1 LAHPDHD
8 MLAAYAAGTASEGV
22 SLLVAAHG
30 TYCAACRAEVAR
42 IEALSA
48 ALMRADDAEAVP
60 PALEAVLARLDD
72 PAPPAAAPG
81 AAFAPDP
88 VLPRPVVE
96 AAGAPLSQIRWR
108 FVMPG
113 VSRCD
118 IASADDEQV
127 SLLRVRP
134 GCGVPAHTHTGLEA
148 TLVLSGALDDRGAL
162 FGPGDVTLAGA
173 GDDHH
178 PRAAP
183 GADCICLA
191 VIAGGLR
198 FTGRFGRALNIF
210 AE

>member
-1 LAHPDHD
+1 

-22 SLLVAAHG
+22 SLLVAAHA
-30 TYCAACRAEVAR
+30 TYCAACRAGIAR

-48 ALMRADDAEAVP
+48 ALMRADGVTP
-60 PALEAVLARLDD
+60 PALDAVLARLDE
-72 PAPPAAAPG
+72 PAPPEAPAAAV
-81 AAFAPDP
+81 AHDP
-88 VLPRPVVE
+88 VLPRPIV
-96 AAGAPLSQIRWR
+96 AAVGAPLSQIRWR
-108 FVMPG
+108 FVIPG
-113 VSRCD
+113 VARCD

-134 GCGVPAHTHTGLEA
+134 GCGVPAHTHTGVEA
-148 TLVLSGALDDRGAL
+148 TLVLCGALSDRGKL

-173 GDDHH
+173 DDDHH

-191 VIAGGLR
+191 VIAGSLR
-198 FTGRFGRALNIF
+198 FTGPFGRALNLF

>member
-1 LAHPDHD
+1 

-22 SLLVAAHG
+22 SLLVAAHA
-30 TYCAACRAEVAR
+30 TYCAACRAEIAR
-42 IEALSA
+42 LEALSA
-48 ALMRADDAEAVP
+48 GLMRADGAGAPP
-60 PALEAVLARLDD
+60 PALAAVLARLDD
-72 PAPPAAAPG
+72 PAPPAAPAP
-81 AAFAPDP
+81 AVAHDP

-96 AAGAPLSQIRWR
+96 AVGATLGEIRWR
-108 FVMPG
+108 FLMPG
-113 VSRCD
+113 VSRCE
-118 IASADDEQV
+118 IPSADDEQV

-134 GCGVPAHTHTGLEA
+134 GCGVPAHTHTGHEA
-148 TLVLSGALDDRGAL
+148 TLVLCGALDDRDRR
-162 FGPGDVTLAGA
+162 FGPGDVALAGA
-173 GDDHH
+173 DDDHH